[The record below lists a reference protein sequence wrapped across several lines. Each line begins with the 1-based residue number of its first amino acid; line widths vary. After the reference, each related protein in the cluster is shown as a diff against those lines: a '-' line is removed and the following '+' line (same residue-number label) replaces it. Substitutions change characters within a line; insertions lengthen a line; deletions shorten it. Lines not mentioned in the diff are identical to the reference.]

1 MRAAARM
8 NGSMALL
15 RYPRFSVTI
24 FVHAC
29 LLLSPLTQAQWVF
42 ASDWGP
48 SCAPVASANTFRL
61 AERGVRTR
69 SDGRPLAQPTPAGVR
84 ADEEA
89 ILASFGASEP
99 TTVEEE
105 VASAH
110 RLAIVSRLTLEP
122 LGKRVV
128 QFRVPDARSTME
140 LVAELNSDARVNSAQ
155 PNFRYRISDQS
166 RINGVRPHPER
177 GANKQKRLAGTCSN
191 GSKTG
196 SRQLALQQRVP
207 LAAGNQAALRW
218 PTAAEPSVEV
228 GARSR

>member
-15 RYPRFSVTI
+15 GYPRFSVTI

-29 LLLSPLTQAQWVF
+29 LWPLAQAQSVS
-42 ASDWGP
+42 AADWGSP
-48 SCAPVASANTFRL
+48 CAPVARANTIPL
-61 AERGVRTR
+61 SERGVRIR
-69 SDGRPLAQPTPAGVR
+69 SDGRPLAQATPAGAR
-84 ADEEA
+84 ADEKA
-89 ILASFGASEP
+89 ILASFNASEP

-105 VASAH
+105 VADTH
-110 RLAIVSRLTLEP
+110 GLAIVSRLTLEP

-140 LVAELNSDARVNSAQ
+140 LVAELSSDARVSSAQ
-155 PNFRYRISDQS
+155 PNFRYQIS
-166 RINGVRPHPER
+166 RINDLPPHPAR
-177 GANKQKRLAGTCSN
+177 GANKQKRLAGACPN
-191 GSKTG
+191 GIKTG
-196 SRQLALQQRVP
+196 SKQLALQQRVP
-207 LAAGNQAALRW
+207 LVAGNQAALRW

>member
-1 MRAAARM
+1 
-8 NGSMALL
+8 MALL

-29 LLLSPLTQAQWVF
+29 LLPWPWAQAQSVF
-42 ASDWGP
+42 AADWASP
-48 SCAPVASANTFRL
+48 CAPVASANTIPL
-61 AERGVRTR
+61 SQRGARMR
-69 SDGRPLAQPTPAGVR
+69 SDGRPLAQAAPPGAR

-89 ILASFGASEP
+89 ILASFNASEP

-105 VASAH
+105 VADTH
-110 RLAIVSRLTLEP
+110 GLAIVSRLTLEP

-140 LVAELNSDARVNSAQ
+140 LVAELSSDARVSSAQ
-155 PNFRYRISDQS
+155 PNFRYQISDQS

>member
-1 MRAAARM
+1 MRAAL
-8 NGSMALL
+8 SSS
-15 RYPRFSVTI
+15 RFSVTI

-128 QFRVPDARSTME
+128 RFRIPDARSTME
-140 LVAELNSDARVNSAQ
+140 LVAELSADARVNSAQ
-155 PNFRYRISDQS
+155 PNFRYQMPDQS
-166 RINGVRPHPER
+166 RINGVRPHPAR
-177 GANKQKRLAGTCSN
+177 GADKQKRLAGGQCPN
-191 GSKTG
+191 DSK
-196 SRQLALQQRVP
+196 SRSKRFTLQRRDP
-207 LAAGNQAALRW
+207 LVAGNQASLQW
-218 PTAAEPSVEV
+218 PTAAEPFVDV